1 MSKEVLVL
9 KTIEEVSS
17 YQDRSPRGLVPTM
30 GYLHEGHLS
39 LMRRAREECASVIV
53 SIFVNPLQFGEG
65 EDLGRYP
72 RDLERDLDLAAQ
84 TGVDAVFAPSTGELY
99 PEGFA
104 TAVKVRGI
112 EDILEGAARPGHFT
126 GVATVVSKLLN
137 IVQPDLLYMGQ
148 KDAQQAVLVRR
159 MIEDLNFPVRLVL
172 SPTIRERDGLALSSR
187 NVYLNP
193 EERAAAAVISRA
205 LFAARDSGE
214 LGPEALERMVRDRI
228 NSEPLARLEY
238 VSANDAQTLGSV
250 TDKTRSILVSCAVH
264 FGGTRLIDNVVIDRI
279 AASGE

>member
-17 YQDRSPRGLVPTM
+17 YQGRSPRGLVPTM

-84 TGVDAVFAPSTGELY
+84 AGMDAVFAPSTGELY

-112 EDILEGAARPGHFT
+112 EDILEGATRPGHFT

-159 MIEDLNFPVRLVL
+159 MIEDLNFPVRLVV
-172 SPTIRERDGLALSSR
+172 SPTVRERDGLALSSR
-187 NVYLNP
+187 NVYLNL

-214 LGPEALERMVRDRI
+214 LDPGALERMVRDKI

-238 VSANDAQTLGSV
+238 VSANDAQTLDSV
-250 TDKTRSILVSCAVH
+250 TDKTRSILVSCAVR